1 MCTHVCM
8 ALNALWSSSAGH
20 VLVNIEDIGDAAPHH
35 RLLPLR
41 RVDGGHRPLF
51 IGICIQQKLQLDSS
65 AHDAQ
70 RGNSSHALGTG
81 MASEVAGHRGLA
93 AKPRGLDASKIPA
106 GASRHSHRGRER
118 RTRRWARGG
127 GAGAQAPSRS
137 CGAPPP
143 QTPPSPSP
151 RGAGSVAAPPPAG
164 TGMTMI
170 GRKVRVQV
178 ADRALAS
185 HATRVFGEGG
195 PPRAS
200 IKRPPTGLRV

>member
-1 MCTHVCM
+1 MRPPITASSLSVGSM
-8 ALNALWSSSAGH
+8 AATVPCSSAYAYNRSFDRIAQHMMHSGAT
-20 VLVNIEDIGDAAPHH
+20 VPTWE
-35 RLLPLR
+35 
-41 RVDGGHRPLF
+41 GGLE
-51 IGICIQQKLQLDSS
+51 L
-65 AHDAQ
+65 
-70 RGNSSHALGTG
+70 
-81 MASEVAGHRGLA
+81 AGHRGLA
-93 AKPRGLDASKIPA
+93 AKPRGLDASRIPA
-106 GASRHSHRGRER
+106 GASRHAPRGRER

-170 GRKVRVQV
+170 GRKLRVQV

-185 HATRVFGEGG
+185 HATRVFGEGR

-200 IKRPPTGLRV
+200 IERPPTGLRV